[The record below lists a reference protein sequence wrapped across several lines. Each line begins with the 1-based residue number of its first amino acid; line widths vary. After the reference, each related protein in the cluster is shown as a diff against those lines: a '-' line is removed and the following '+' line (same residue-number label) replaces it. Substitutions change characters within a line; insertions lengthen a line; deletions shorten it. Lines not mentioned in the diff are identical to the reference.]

1 MPRVVQ
7 KIQTIILFIFLF
19 NCASIIGLKTNTRLR
34 LKTTTTQLQ
43 PSSEKNDE
51 LAGTL
56 FDSLG
61 SPDESTSD
69 KLNDDSKEIE
79 GAPSTGNKDPFVNT
93 EPDTVNTVN
102 DDELKKAAEEAE
114 KKKLE
119 EEAEKKK
126 LEEEAEKKR
135 LEDEAE
141 KKRLEDE
148 ALKAKA
154 IEKEIANKKEN
165 ETPKEEENK
174 ESDDNIKKIKV
185 DSIGPLS
192 KIHYPFIEEKSTK
205 TRAWAIAT
213 LIVFGSIYL
222 FLRLIYNY
230 FKNLNKFYAKC
241 TASLANQIMFL
252 LICFIVTLL
261 FYVYGTFDS
270 IPINWEYLIS
280 GMALFILS
288 WFVYGSFIILLSLLV
303 IRRWKLLE
311 KSANS
316 FTDIRHKYDK
326 LQNKNFEHANMNYS
340 SPETKSLIESFEF
353 LVLKRFFF
361 IPLFPTFKASS
372 LRKEMKFSVYLE
384 KCLLEKIRLFF
395 KFSWTCWVLT
405 ICVMMFWNVFIAPN
419 TILCITIY
427 AMVIPIIGLAINV
440 ILFLYLK
447 SIYRKVVEHITQNNM
462 SNYQDIEYNSKLA
475 LQSMGYPVY
484 LMNLIQDDKEMEKL
498 NTKSKGVHEHLHQRP
513 ASLYENLMLGGATG
527 FAVMLNIIQTC
538 SLIFVCWII
547 VLFTKHLTYIF
558 DAYSKKALI
567 FIIPIFILYFVLQ
580 GLSTAIVLKWH
591 TLIDSIEMKRNE
603 KCIKKMVNYHIKK
616 AGRISEEIFQNFK
629 RIYFDIK
636 TNPKLNVS
644 KSEKLFAVD
653 ENENELKLGFP
664 HLQEIIRLNVAR
676 YTHSDKEN
684 AVIDIKEDL
693 LPFIKS
699 FGNSLNQEEIEYMLH
714 FIENFEDF
722 KGKITVSN
730 LFDIYG
736 AILHFRT
743 QKPMNIFKC
752 VFNHFYDENPQYY
765 KDTHMTYKNIELFI
779 NAYNDFFTKEQTE
792 FIKEQCNYLGESF
805 SFESLITTLISFR
818 QFYPY

>member
-185 DSIGPLS
+185 DPIGPLS

-316 FTDIRHKYDK
+316 FTDIRHKY
-326 LQNKNFEHANMNYS
+326 
-340 SPETKSLIESFEF
+340 
-353 LVLKRFFF
+353 
-361 IPLFPTFKASS
+361 
-372 LRKEMKFSVYLE
+372 
-384 KCLLEKIRLFF
+384 
-395 KFSWTCWVLT
+395 
-405 ICVMMFWNVFIAPN
+405 
-419 TILCITIY
+419 
-427 AMVIPIIGLAINV
+427 
-440 ILFLYLK
+440 
-447 SIYRKVVEHITQNNM
+447 
-462 SNYQDIEYNSKLA
+462 
-475 LQSMGYPVY
+475 
-484 LMNLIQDDKEMEKL
+484 
-498 NTKSKGVHEHLHQRP
+498 
-513 ASLYENLMLGGATG
+513 
-527 FAVMLNIIQTC
+527 
-538 SLIFVCWII
+538 
-547 VLFTKHLTYIF
+547 
-558 DAYSKKALI
+558 
-567 FIIPIFILYFVLQ
+567 
-580 GLSTAIVLKWH
+580 
-591 TLIDSIEMKRNE
+591 
-603 KCIKKMVNYHIKK
+603 
-616 AGRISEEIFQNFK
+616 
-629 RIYFDIK
+629 
-636 TNPKLNVS
+636 
-644 KSEKLFAVD
+644 
-653 ENENELKLGFP
+653 
-664 HLQEIIRLNVAR
+664 
-676 YTHSDKEN
+676 
-684 AVIDIKEDL
+684 
-693 LPFIKS
+693 
-699 FGNSLNQEEIEYMLH
+699 
-714 FIENFEDF
+714 
-722 KGKITVSN
+722 
-730 LFDIYG
+730 
-736 AILHFRT
+736 
-743 QKPMNIFKC
+743 
-752 VFNHFYDENPQYY
+752 
-765 KDTHMTYKNIELFI
+765 
-779 NAYNDFFTKEQTE
+779 
-792 FIKEQCNYLGESF
+792 
-805 SFESLITTLISFR
+805 
-818 QFYPY
+818 